1 MREYKIGDY
10 VVSTID
16 KSSILHFEG
25 AQKITDIYDALVD
38 GDLGIIQV
46 GEIASINDDFTRDE
60 VEFAYLDRINEIQN
74 TCLNNGFVSLT
85 IPTKENPYLTI
96 KMERGSFSSRDSS
109 FDKDREVEIDKVE
122 TQNNKYKIFG
132 LNEINAKL
140 VRELRKLTRRGIME
154 CKRALQDA
162 NGDMKEAQKLLKI
175 RR

>member
-1 MREYKIGDY
+1 
-10 VVSTID
+10 
-16 KSSILHFEG
+16 
-25 AQKITDIYDALVD
+25 
-38 GDLGIIQV
+38 
-46 GEIASINDDFTRDE
+46 
-60 VEFAYLDRINEIQN
+60 
-74 TCLNNGFVSLT
+74 
-85 IPTKENPYLTI
+85 
-96 KMERGSFSSRDSS
+96 MERGSFSSRDSS